1 MPGCI
6 LLSDRAPRTG
16 LPELHRLQH
25 PDHAV
30 LPDAAGGGAAG
41 GAVSP
46 VCSRPGALQGAD
58 CAGLVGHPGVP
69 VLCGQYADHQRCGPD
84 HLRPP
89 GHDDAGDGQSAETAV
104 LCCGADDH
112 CGQSGQYVHPHRQPP
127 ESLSVLPVRPVS
139 AGVSGA
145 HRAIYSGRG
154 PAAPAVRPLRLRARN
169 AVHPPGGGAA
179 TPPGTG
185 VFLSRPLSAVCGG
198 GGRNGAPWGPA
209 GSGDGPS
216 AVEGPEAL
224 CPDRLFSA
232 VYLRVLFL
240 SL

>member
-154 PAAPAVRPLRLRARN
+154 PCCSCCASASAA
-169 AVHPPGGGAA
+169 
-179 TPPGTG
+179 GTE
-185 VFLSRPLSAVCGG
+185 RC
-198 GGRNGAPWGPA
+198 
-209 GSGDGPS
+209 PS
-216 AVEGPEAL
+216 AWGRRRHSAR
-224 CPDRLFSA
+224 DRCVFISA
-232 VYLRVLFL
+232 SFCCV
-240 SL
+240 